1 MNSQRDPQSSLKN
14 RLVAESRQFLTIF
27 LYLSLCLGL
36 MVNYK
41 RVILADYGINYR
53 EYGYVIIEA
62 LILSKIILIGH
73 LWQLEKRRFMDKP
86 LIYTTV
92 YAALIF
98 SLLVICFNVIEQVIE
113 GWLHHKAVAETFQ
126 EMLEKGWHQMLARCL
141 FIFVIFIPY
150 FAFIEVGRLMGE
162 GKLLELFFHKRSAL
176 TIQSSDSSAPLK
188 HSIENK

>member
-1 MNSQRDPQSSLKN
+1 MNSQRNPQSSLKN
-14 RLVAESRQFLTIF
+14 RLVVESKQFLMIF
-27 LYLSLCLGL
+27 LYLLLCLGL
-36 MVNYK
+36 MVNFK
-41 RVILADYGINYR
+41 RAILADYGINYR

-62 LILSKIILIGH
+62 FILAKIILIGH

-92 YAALIF
+92 YSALIF

-113 GWLHHKAVAETFQ
+113 GWLQHKAVAETFQ

-141 FIFVIFIPY
+141 FVFIIFIPY

-162 GKLLELFFHKRSAL
+162 GQLFALFFHKRSAL
-176 TIQSSDSSAPLK
+176 TVQAADGSASLK
-188 HSIENK
+188 ST

>member
-1 MNSQRDPQSSLKN
+1 MNSKSNPQSSLKN
-14 RLVAESRQFLTIF
+14 RLVDESKQFLMIF
-27 LYLSLCLGL
+27 LYLSLCLGF
-36 MVNYK
+36 MVNFK
-41 RVILADYGINYR
+41 RAILADYGINYR

-73 LWQLEKRRFMDKP
+73 LWRLDKRRFMDKP

-113 GWLHHKAVAETFQ
+113 GWLHHKAVAETFH

-141 FIFVIFIPY
+141 LIFVIFIPY
-150 FAFIEVGRLMGE
+150 FAFREVGELVGQ
-162 GKLLELFFHKRSAL
+162 GKLLELFFHRRSAL
-176 TIQSSDSSAPLK
+176 TVQSSDSSAPGK
-188 HSIENK
+188 ST